1 VESFR
6 DDPVRIREP
15 RYRKPVAALPVPTGT
30 PEDRKIRLVVNRDH
44 VIHHIRERGYVEA
57 PVRVPTIMREIEPTG
72 LFAPVEKKRYSEE
85 HIKKVHDPKLVDYI
99 KRMSAALAPDQSVYP
114 YIFPIRNA
122 ARLPEDLELRAGYY
136 EIDTFT
142 PLNGHVYPAAKAAVD
157 CGLTA
162 AECLTKGYRLAY
174 ALVRPPGHHA
184 EKRVFGG
191 FCYFN
196 TAAVAADHLSL
207 WGKVA
212 ILDIDYHHGNGTQDI
227 FFQRRDVL
235 TVSIH
240 GHPHIA
246 YPYFSGFADEKG
258 QGEGLG
264 FNINLPLP
272 EIIVPQDY
280 SLALGR
286 ALRNI
291 VLFKPVFLVVSL
303 GLDTAK
309 GDPTGSWPLK
319 AKDFGN
325 VGRMIGSLRL
335 PTLVIQEGGYN
346 TRNLGLNARHFFD
359 GLHRAYYQ
367 TLK

>member
-1 VESFR
+1 LRCV
-6 DDPVRIREP
+6 DP
-15 RYRKPVAALPVPTGT
+15 
-30 PEDRKIRLVVNRDH
+30 
-44 VIHHIRERGYVEA
+44 
-57 PVRVPTIMREIEPTG
+57 
-72 LFAPVEKKRYSEE
+72 
-85 HIKKVHDPKLVDYI
+85 
-99 KRMSAALAPDQSVYP
+99 
-114 YIFPIRNA
+114 
-122 ARLPEDLELRAGYY
+122 
-136 EIDTFT
+136 
-142 PLNGHVYPAAKAAVD
+142 
-157 CGLTA
+157 
-162 AECLTKGYRLAY
+162 
-174 ALVRPPGHHA
+174 
-184 EKRVFGG
+184 
-191 FCYFN
+191 
-196 TAAVAADHLSL
+196 LSL

-212 ILDIDYHHGNGTQDI
+212 ILDIDYHHGNGTQEI

-235 TVSIH
+235 TVSVH
-240 GHPHIA
+240 GHPHFA

-264 FNINLPLP
+264 FNINFPLP

-280 SLALGR
+280 TLALGR

-291 VLFKPVFLVVSL
+291 VLFKPVFLVISL

-319 AKDFGN
+319 AKDFGD

-335 PTLVIQEGGYN
+335 PTLVVQEGGYN